1 MGEYLEKLNAA
12 RANAQFSNK
21 KAMKDLGNPQA
32 RVMNNRWTKQPIL
45 GYAGE
50 ETAAVNN
57 ELLMNGI
64 VYCHSGKDGPIGFF

>member
-12 RANAQFSNK
+12 RANAHFGCK
-21 KAMKDLGNPQA
+21 KAIKDLGNPQT
-32 RVMNNRWTKQPIL
+32 RVMDNRWAKHPIV
-45 GYAGE
+45 GYVGA

-64 VYCHSGKDGPIGFF
+64 VYSHRAKGGPIGFF